1 MYRQRV
7 ERRPAASAVRCGRG
21 NDQSPDQSSGR
32 HASPPAAQFVAG
44 DAIVQLEPRTMFAV
58 AMSFEGLVNASKF
71 PGNQS
76 ETAVAINHANQNNIF
91 ISANY
96 GAFQE
101 PDQGP
106 NDPIAETGIFTSFSL
121 DGGVTWTPRVIATD
135 NLAPIGVSDDG
146 FPIACCDPSAA
157 FDDFGN
163 LYFVYLGMEPLTQQ
177 TSVVVLVSSD
187 GGQTFAEKARFF
199 GDVPS
204 TPIGVDRC
212 EVTTAGL
219 ADGTSAVW
227 VSFVDFGTTDP
238 VTGLSATITAAGAR
252 VTGPGLPN
260 VGDFGTPQKIPQ
272 GGPRTGA
279 PDNRFHNLAHVNI
292 GPDGQVSVTHQEVGQ
307 NPTDRIYVNTD
318 PDGLGP
324 APFGDAV
331 FVDQSQL
338 TFFEPLPGQP
348 VRGVAAVPTLAYDK
362 SSGPHRGRLYI
373 AYAQAVTEQRVDS
386 FGFPIGTT
394 TDSNVLVRWSDN
406 NGASWSEAIRAND
419 DPVTEPNSQFFQR
432 IAVDPITG
440 NVAVGWL
447 DSRDDAGGGD
457 SNDEISY
464 YATVGQAAGNGIIF
478 TPNMRLNVGLS
489 NARFSGNFG
498 NDYGDYTALDFYNN
512 VLFASYPD
520 NSNSTGDNP
529 SGRLRAFD
537 IYSAKV
543 RVTDVTV
550 PTPPFVTPASPMG
563 PTVKNP
569 QTLVKKGKFYQL
581 KMSYNH
587 PSGVNL
593 ATVGND
599 DLLVTGP
606 NGFSQPMQLIKAK
619 AQKKGT
625 VVAATYR
632 LAAPGG
638 TWDVADNGVYTV
650 TLQAGA
656 VSSTDGTTTTTAG
669 TVTRFNVNANP
680 PKAGRSRREPASAA
694 VVPVAATTS
703 VFSNSSILSA
713 RDEDQSLRLLA

>member
-7 ERRPAASAVRCGRG
+7 ERRPAASAVRSGRG
-21 NDQSPDQSSGR
+21 NDQSPARLRTD
-32 HASPPAAQFVAG
+32 FVGA
-44 DAIVQLEPRTMFAV
+44 DAVLQLEPRTLFAV

-91 ISANY
+91 IASNY

-106 NDPIAETGIFTSFSL
+106 NDPIAETGIFTTFSL
-121 DGGVTWTPRVIATD
+121 DGGTTWTPRVIATD

-163 LYFVYLGMEPLTQQ
+163 LYFVYLNMEPLTQQ
-177 TSVVVLVSSD
+177 TSVVVLVSTD
-187 GGQTFAEKARFF
+187 GGQTFAEKGRFF
-199 GDVPS
+199 GDNPS
-204 TPIGVDRC
+204 VPIGTDRC
-212 EVTTAGL
+212 EVTTARL
-219 ADGTSAVW
+219 PDGTSAVW
-227 VSFVDFGTTDP
+227 VSFADFGTTDP
-238 VTGLSATITAAGAR
+238 VTGLSETITAVGAP
-252 VTGPGLPN
+252 VTGLGAI
-260 VGDFGTPQKIPQ
+260 GDFGTPEKLPQ

-292 GPDGQVSVTHQEVGQ
+292 GPDGQVSVAHQEVGQ

-324 APFGDAV
+324 AAFGDAV

-362 SSGPHRGRLYI
+362 STGPNRGRLYM
-373 AYAQAVTEQRVDS
+373 AYAQAVTEQRVDA
-386 FGFPIGTT
+386 FGFPIGTS
-394 TDSNVLVRWSDN
+394 TDSNIMLRWSDN
-406 NGASWSEAIRAND
+406 NGATWSEAVRVND
-419 DPVTEPNSQFFQR
+419 DPVTKPNSQFFQR
-432 IAVDPITG
+432 VAVDPITG

-447 DSRDDAGGGD
+447 DSRDDSGGGD
-457 SNDEISY
+457 FNDEIGY
-464 YATVGQAAGNGIIF
+464 YATVGQSAGNGIIF
-478 TPNMRLNVGLS
+478 APNMRLNVGLS
-489 NARFSGNFG
+489 NARFSGNAG

-537 IYSAKV
+537 IYSARV
-543 RVTDVTV
+543 RVSDATV
-550 PTPPFVTPASPMG
+550 PTPPFTTPASPMG

-569 QTLVKKGKFYQL
+569 QSLVKKGKFYQL

-599 DLLVTGP
+599 DLVVTGP
-606 NGFSQPMQLIKAK
+606 GGFSQPMQLIKAK
-619 AQKKGT
+619 PQKKGT

-650 TLQAGA
+650 TLQAGT
-656 VSSTDGTTTTTAG
+656 VSSTDGTTTTTLG
-669 TVTRFNVNANP
+669 TVTRFNVNANAT
-680 PKAGRSRREPASAA
+680 KAVRGRREPSSAA
-694 VVPVAATTS
+694 VVPFAAAAAG
-703 VFSNSSILSA
+703 VFSNASILA
-713 RDEDQSLRLLA
+713 NRDDDQSLRLLA